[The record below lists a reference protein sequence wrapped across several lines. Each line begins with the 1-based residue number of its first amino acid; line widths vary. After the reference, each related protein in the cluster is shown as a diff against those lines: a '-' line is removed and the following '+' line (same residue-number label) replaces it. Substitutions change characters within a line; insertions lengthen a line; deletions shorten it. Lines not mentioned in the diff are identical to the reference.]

1 MTETTNNSESPFIP
15 SEISISCFRFL
26 LVWLPACE
34 APPPQPSSAT
44 RKAGSC
50 LFLPRVI
57 WLLLVLVYRPPFCPW
72 SSLLFG
78 AWSLLSFPS
87 LELYFLWTGLSIKDR
102 CGEYLIILGA
112 IELKRSKPFICYFVS
127 LIKEVAGW
135 FDKWTQ
141 VPIRAI
147 IKTSLTQTHAL

>member
-1 MTETTNNSESPFIP
+1 MTESPFIP
-15 SEISISCFRFL
+15 SEISISSFCFL

-34 APPPQPSSAT
+34 APPPQPFSAT
-44 RKAGSC
+44 RNAESC

-57 WLLLVLVYRPPFCPW
+57 GSCLSWFTVLPFCPW

-87 LELYFLWTGLSIKDR
+87 HELYFLWTGLSIKDR
-102 CGEYLIILGA
+102 CGGYLIILGA
-112 IELKRSKPFICYFVS
+112 IEIKQSKPFICYIVS
-127 LIKEVAGW
+127 LMKEVAGW

-141 VPIRAI
+141 VSITAI
-147 IKTSLTQTHAL
+147 IKTSVTQTHAL